1 MNMVKSLDHQLILSG
16 AVEEEGQ
23 AEFTTPVSPTH
34 YKLVGQGLPD
44 GTWDFQGQDT
54 RCSTHAIHTYVAA
67 MIPALARRL
76 IDTYV
81 PTGGSV
87 LDPFCG
93 GGAVLVE
100 AVRSGREAVGRDVSN
115 LAVLVSKAK
124 TTHIDVESIL
134 RTGARVLDQS
144 KGYAGPPL
152 RFGKAEYVEFWFKD
166 YMLLPLTAL
175 KLAVDAIESPDLR
188 TLFRVLFSTTVRNV
202 SLTYRN
208 EVRLRRISTEEQEK
222 FNPDIYAEFVGQV
235 KLAAERVPQLPVTAR
250 ADVEKEDSRH
260 LRLADEAVDAV
271 ICSPPYGDERNGV
284 NYTQFAKN
292 MLYWLGY
299 SRQDLRDSKGLSLGW
314 GKAERVIPH
323 SVTLLNALEAMQD
336 NPVAVHEATAFYAD
350 YYEALSQLSRVV
362 RERVIIV
369 IGSRVLHRTVLN
381 NAQITTELMATIGI
395 PLEVAHFRRLPS
407 KRLPKMRE
415 FGAAIDQ
422 EAILVFKK

>member
-1 MNMVKSLDHQLILSG
+1 VVIALNPLQHYGSFKS
-16 AVEEEGQ
+16 A
-23 AEFTTPVSPTH
+23 
-34 YKLVGQGLPD
+34 GQGLSD
-44 GTWDFQGQDT
+44 GAWDFKGQDT
-54 RCSTHAIHTYVAA
+54 RCSTHVIHTYVAA
-67 MIPALARRL
+67 MIPALARKL

-81 PTGGSV
+81 PIGGSV

-100 AVRSGREAVGRDVSN
+100 TIRSGREAVGRDINN

-124 TTHIDVESIL
+124 TTYIDGESIL
-134 RTGARVLDQS
+134 RIGALVLDQA
-144 KGYAGPPL
+144 KRYNGPEL
-152 RFGKAEYVEFWFKD
+152 CFGKSEYVEFWFKD

-175 KLAVDAIESPDLR
+175 KVSIDAIESPDLR

-208 EVRLRRISTEEQEK
+208 EVRLRRISTAEQEK
-222 FNPDIYAEFVGQV
+222 FNPDVFAEFAGQV
-235 KLAAERVPQLPVTAR
+235 KLAAQRVPQLPLTAR

-260 LRLADEAVDAV
+260 LRLSNETLDAV

-299 SRQDLRDSKGLSLGW
+299 SRQELKDSKGLSLGW
-314 GKAERVIPH
+314 GKAKRVVPH
-323 SVTLLNALEAMQD
+323 SITLLNALEAMQD
-336 NPVAVHEATAFYAD
+336 NPISVHEAIAFYSD
-350 YYEALSQLSRVV
+350 YCEALSRLVRVV
-362 RERVIIV
+362 RQRVIIV

-381 NAQITTELMATIGI
+381 NAQITVELMDSMGI